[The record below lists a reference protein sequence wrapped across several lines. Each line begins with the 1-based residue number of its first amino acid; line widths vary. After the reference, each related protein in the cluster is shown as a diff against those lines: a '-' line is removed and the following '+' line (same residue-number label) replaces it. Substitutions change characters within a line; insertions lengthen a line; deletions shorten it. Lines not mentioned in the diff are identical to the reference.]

1 MLEFIKEFS
10 AAYWELFVQYPY
22 TAIILTIAFILTC
35 IFIALGI
42 RAKGMDCL
50 KRGTDSRA

>member
-1 MLEFIKEFS
+1 MLEFFKEFS

-50 KRGTDSRA
+50 KRGNDSRA